1 MSIKVKFMLGF
12 LLCIV
17 ISVGTVS
24 GISFWEM
31 NDTNLALY
39 NQNAHN
45 QLRVAD
51 IHLRDFFNSRIEKL
65 RYLAT
70 MPAIQESAGQF
81 PDFSSTTSEATYD
94 ASTLS
99 PKARE
104 AFLLLQDMQKTS
116 SDLAEIYI
124 GFPDGRYAS
133 SLTSNRLPAGF
144 NTSQRAWYRQNMAS
158 SNGVSIGPAYKSV
171 SGETVVPISLR
182 LNDSQGKMLGVIGA
196 DINLSSVEAMLKDM
210 NFGKTGYF
218 SIVDDN
224 RRVLCS
230 PRNPAAQMR
239 QVDSLAPELL
249 PMLNKDGAV
258 ATISY
263 DGVSRLTGVL
273 PTIAGWHLISLVD
286 DEEVTGAAYS
296 AIKIL
301 LLFSVAVIIVLQILA
316 WLLARSI
323 CNPISLIM
331 SATAHVARGDLSRI
345 PPDSA
350 FSGELLALHH
360 NLRNMVAELMK
371 AQEQAAAESAEA
383 RKQAEA
389 ARKATEEAD
398 KARQLAEDAK
408 RQGMLYAAQQLEQ
421 AVSIISSSADE
432 LSGTVEESTK
442 SA

>member
-17 ISVGTVS
+17 ISVGAVS
-24 GISFWEM
+24 GISFWKM

-45 QLRVAD
+45 QLRLAD

-70 MPAIQESAGQF
+70 LPALQESPGQF
-81 PDFSSTTSEATYD
+81 PNFSAATSDTNYD
-94 ASTLS
+94 ASALS
-99 PKARE
+99 PKGRE
-104 AFLLLQDMQKTS
+104 ILLLLQDMQKTS
-116 SDLAEIYI
+116 SDLAEVYI
-124 GFPDGRYAS
+124 GFPDGSYAT
-133 SLTSNRLPAGF
+133 SLTNSRIPAGY

-158 SNGVSIGPAYKSV
+158 SNGVAIGPAYKSV
-171 SGETVVPISLR
+171 SGETVVPITLR
-182 LNDSQGKMLGVIGA
+182 LNDQQGKMLGVIGA
-196 DINLSSVEAMLKDM
+196 DINLSSIDAMLKDM

-218 SIVDDN
+218 TIVDDT

-230 PRNPAAQMR
+230 PRNPAVQMR

-249 PMLNKDGAV
+249 PMLGKEAAV

-263 DGVSRLTGVL
+263 DGATRLTGVL

-323 CNPISLIM
+323 CNPIMLIM
-331 SATAHVARGDLSRI
+331 NATAHVARGDLSHI

-350 FSGELLALHH
+350 FSGELLALHY
-360 NLRNMVAELMK
+360 NLRDMVAELMK
-371 AQEQAAAESAEA
+371 AQDQAAAESAEA
-383 RKQAEA
+383 KKQAEA
-389 ARKATEEAD
+389 ARSHG
-398 KARQLAEDAK
+398 RS
-408 RQGMLYAAQQLEQ
+408 RQGPSAGRRRQAAGHALRR
-421 AVSIISSSADE
+421 AA
-432 LSGTVEESTK
+432 
-442 SA
+442 A